1 MSSDKHLWALAAPV
15 GLVPTHPTLLWP
27 HSVRYNPISSS
38 VARSGR
44 ERKRHSSK
52 YVDLYEEELQALTL
66 MADTASHRLD
76 LCVGGK
82 YRLGKKI
89 GPGSFGTLYIFLL

>member
-1 MSSDKHLWALAAPV
+1 M
-15 GLVPTHPTLLWP
+15 
-27 HSVRYNPISSS
+27 
-38 VARSGR
+38 ARSGR

-52 YVDLYEEELQALTL
+52 NVDFDEQELQPLAL

-89 GPGSFGTLYIFLL
+89 GSGSFSTLYIFLLQVMFVTFVAGDIYLGL